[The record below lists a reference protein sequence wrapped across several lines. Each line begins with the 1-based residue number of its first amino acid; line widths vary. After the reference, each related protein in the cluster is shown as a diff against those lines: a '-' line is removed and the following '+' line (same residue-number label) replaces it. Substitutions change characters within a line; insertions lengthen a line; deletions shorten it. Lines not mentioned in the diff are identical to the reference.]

1 MPLSRRVKGRC
12 RTAAAVKEKKTKEKE
27 RVNEVR
33 APENGEGMLILH
45 DHSLPFLDVG
55 LPYCFS

>member
-1 MPLSRRVKGRC
+1 MKGRC